1 MKLGCQRKDH
11 KIILH
16 DARTSQIFVASSN
29 TEKDLVKFVSVF
41 CYFPQN
47 LSPVLTFQII
57 SGPFVSQH
65 LDIFQTILSLL
76 CPGWSAVLTINLE
89 EKPFCPYAS

>member
-1 MKLGCQRKDH
+1 M
-11 KIILH
+11 
-16 DARTSQIFVASSN
+16 FVASSN
-29 TEKDLVKFVSVF
+29 MEKDLLKFVSVF

-76 CPGWSAVLTINLE
+76 RPGWSVVVAINLV
-89 EKPFCPYAS
+89 EKLFCPFAS